1 MRHISLG
8 TLSISDKGKEYVNDV
23 LATNRLSYGPYTR
36 KFEQLFAELHECKH
50 AIFMN
55 SGTSA
60 LQVALAALR
69 EVHKYQDMDEVLVP
83 ATTFIASSN
92 IVLQNN
98 MRPVFV
104 DVDPNTFNIDPWLI
118 EEKITSR
125 TRAIMPVHLL
135 GLPADMT
142 RIMPIAR
149 QYGLQVLED
158 SCETVFSK
166 CDGKTVGS
174 FGDFGTFSTYV
185 NHLIVGGVGGLATT
199 NDDKLAE
206 ISRSL
211 LAHGRD
217 SVYTQIDADNDLS
230 GPKLLNI
237 IERRFRF
244 ERVGYS
250 YRATELE
257 AAIALSE
264 LEARDSNIA
273 RRKQNAAH
281 LMSALAD
288 LQDFLQ
294 LPIIPSGFD
303 HVFMMFPLV
312 AKAGVD
318 RDQLL
323 LFMEERGIE
332 TRFLLPLLSQPVYKK
347 IFPGLDEKYPIAQ
360 NLARNGALIGI
371 HQNLTEEDIQ
381 YISDTIHGYFK
392 P

>member
-8 TLSISDKGKEYVNDV
+8 TLSISDRGKDYVNNV
-23 LATNRLSYGPYTR
+23 LNTNRLSYGPYTR

-217 SVYTQIDADNDLS
+217 SVYTHIDADNDLS

>member
-1 MRHISLG
+1 
-8 TLSISDKGKEYVNDV
+8 
-23 LATNRLSYGPYTR
+23 
-36 KFEQLFAELHECKH
+36 
-50 AIFMN
+50 
-55 SGTSA
+55 
-60 LQVALAALR
+60 
-69 EVHKYQDMDEVLVP
+69 
-83 ATTFIASSN
+83 
-92 IVLQNN
+92 
-98 MRPVFV
+98 
-104 DVDPNTFNIDPWLI
+104 
-118 EEKITSR
+118 
-125 TRAIMPVHLL
+125 
-135 GLPADMT
+135 
-142 RIMPIAR
+142 
-149 QYGLQVLED
+149 
-158 SCETVFSK
+158 
-166 CDGKTVGS
+166 
-174 FGDFGTFSTYV
+174 
-185 NHLIVGGVGGLATT
+185 
-199 NDDKLAE
+199 
-206 ISRSL
+206 
-211 LAHGRD
+211 
-217 SVYTQIDADNDLS
+217 LS

>member
-1 MRHISLG
+1 
-8 TLSISDKGKEYVNDV
+8 
-23 LATNRLSYGPYTR
+23 
-36 KFEQLFAELHECKH
+36 
-50 AIFMN
+50 MN

-174 FGDFGTFSTYV
+174 FGDLGTFSTYV
-185 NHLIVGGVGGLATT
+185 NHLIVGGVGGLVTT

-264 LEARDSNIA
+264 LEARDSNIK

-281 LMSALAD
+281 LIECLKD
-288 LQDFLQ
+288 LQDFIQ
-294 LPIIPSGFD
+294 LPTIPKGFD

-312 AKAGVD
+312 VKAGVI
-318 RDQLL
+318 RDDLL

-332 TRFLLPLLSQPVYKK
+332 TRYLMPLLSQPVYQKL
-347 IFPGLDEKYPIAQ
+347 FPGEDDKKPVAQ
-360 NLARNGALIGI
+360 SLARNGALIGI
-371 HQNLTEEDIQ
+371 HQDLTFVDVV
-381 YISDTIHGYFK
+381 YISDVIHEYFK
-392 P
+392 GQE